1 MYFKKTMAVVLLLAV
16 SMMVFASTPYN
27 TIMDAAK
34 ANSPQL
40 KNAELNY
47 LNSQLTAKQNDIK
60 DSVKVTVNS
69 GDIEIIPI
77 KNNSTTTTP
86 VTNGYVIED
95 NGNGT
100 YDITPYRT
108 GEYVTSSTS
117 DANITLNPSVEVVL
131 PNDGNTTIKANIGA
145 AYDFENA
152 SYYNYSAGTSASHT
166 FDLVGYDKDV
176 VNDLS
181 NARTTLQSEQTYQQ
195 AILAFENQVISS
207 MSNIIKAEKNLFTN
221 KKSLADKETELANK
235 LELGQ
240 ISESSITYRQSVNSI
255 NLLKNTI
262 ASLEKQIETAKE
274 QYNVLTGLTWDGVES
289 IPSPSLEVMYLDGGN
304 TAVMLKAIDT
314 EIANENIKAKNA
326 ELSPQSIKLSGSV
339 NGNLTSA
346 GDALKAS
353 AGVTYNQSNWSVGG
367 SVGGTYANDKF
378 TPTLKIAG
386 SWTNK
391 TSTQSDELALQKL
404 GNNLLSA
411 QNDQISEMTSYTQ
424 SMQNLEDQV
433 FAYNFEVEQQNATNE
448 YNAAELE
455 YQKELFAAGL
465 ATQADVDDAQFT
477 IDAAEYDNLTLALE
491 GLSLENSIKQL
502 NL

>member
-1 MYFKKTMAVVLLLAV
+1 MYFKRTMTVVLLMAV
-16 SMMVFASTPYN
+16 SVMVFAATPYT

-69 GDIEIIPI
+69 GTVKIEPLS
-77 KNNSTTTTP
+77 NNTT
-86 VTNGYVIED
+86 VQGKEVNVE
-95 NGNGT
+95 
-100 YDITPYRT
+100 
-108 GEYVTSSTS
+108 
-117 DANITLNPSVEVVL
+117 NISLGPNVEVVL
-131 PNDGNTTIKANIGA
+131 PNDGDTTIKANLGA
-145 AYDFENA
+145 AYDFEDS
-152 SYYNYSAGTSASHT
+152 SYHDYAAGISASHT
-166 FDLVGYDKDV
+166 FDLVGYDKDA
-176 VNDLS
+176 VNDLT
-181 NARTTLQSEQTYQQ
+181 NARTTLQSEQTYQKT
-195 AILAFENQVISS
+195 ILAFENQVISS

-221 KKSLADKETELANK
+221 KKSLSDKEKELANK

-240 ISESSITYRQSVNSI
+240 LSESSITCRQSVNSI

-274 QYNVLTGLTWDGVES
+274 QYRVLTGLTWDGVES

-304 TAVMLKAIDT
+304 TEVMLKAIDT
-314 EIANENIKAKNA
+314 EIANESIKAKNA
-326 ELSPQSIKLSGSV
+326 ELNPQSVILGGGVSGS
-339 NGNLTSA
+339 LSSA
-346 GDALKAS
+346 ADSMTAS
-353 AGVTYNQSNWSVGG
+353 IEATYKMSNWSVSAGLSG
-367 SVGGTYANDKF
+367 VYTPSNDKTPF
-378 TPTLKIAG
+378 TPSISVSG

-411 QNDQISEMTSYTQ
+411 QNDQISEMTTYTQ
-424 SMQNLEDQV
+424 NVQNLENDV
-433 FAYNFEVEQQNATNE
+433 LVYNFNVEQQNATNE

-455 YQKELFAAGL
+455 YQKELLAAGL